1 MSSSLMSWSTIPRI
15 SAASVPGRM
24 GTHSS
29 EVEAA
34 ELHTGS
40 IEINLTSDLRWEI
53 SWVAFIVS

>member
-1 MSSSLMSWSTIPRI
+1 MSWSTIPRI